1 MNRLLSL
8 VLLSLVLLSLVL
20 LSLASLAPAD
30 EAPESKWSE
39 AATVGISKDRIV
51 LPVSQS
57 LTPAG
62 KTTELPGMRPVTVAL
77 SPDGRL
83 LATAGKTSELV
94 ILDLST
100 SDPPRHIPLPN
111 EKAIPDPL
119 KTNDLKPD
127 RSGQISYTGL
137 VFSPDGK
144 RLYLSNVNGSIKVFA
159 VGDDGSVRASGTW
172 SLPGKAAPG
181 RSAEIPAG
189 LAVSNDGSRLYVCG
203 SLSNNLHEL
212 ETAGGTVL
220 RSIPTGMIPYQVLL
234 NGKVAFVS
242 NRAGRRPTADDPVE
256 TAGRGVKVRVAGPL
270 SLVAPGTVGAID
282 LTSGRTLTEIEVGRQ
297 PGAMALSPDR
307 RHLVVANADDDTLSV
322 IDTHKRVVIESPSV
336 RWRIDDPFGASPTA
350 LTFTPDGDT
359 LLVCL
364 GTQNTLATF
373 DFTPG
378 KTALRGMIP
387 TAWFPSGVVLDANR
401 RTLHV
406 SNMKGLGSGAHLI
419 RDKKDARTRAY
430 FGTLSHIPVPA
441 PAELESFTEQVL
453 DNYRVDVVRQALLP
467 PRPGLKPVPVPERS
481 GEPSVFEHVIYL
493 IRENRTYDQ
502 VLGDMPEGRGKQD
515 LCIFGEKITPNIHK
529 LSRDFVL
536 MDNTYCSGILSADGH
551 NWSLSAIAN
560 DYLERSFAGFP
571 RAYPDGLGVNDL
583 DVLAWSPQGF
593 LWSAA
598 ATAGRS
604 VRVGGE
610 MCTGRIKFSDPKQ
623 AGSPAFND
631 FYQDHLKGTKRA
643 VFEVTPG
650 HASVVKHLATDYP
663 AWSDKIPD
671 QIRADI
677 FIAHLEACE
686 RGEKTFENLHILS
699 LPNDHTSG
707 TKAGLPTPAAAVAD
721 NDLALGRIVEAVSKS
736 TFWSKTCVISIE
748 DDPQAGWDHVSG
760 FRTVC
765 VLASPYTKRGEVVS
779 THFNQPGLIRTIGLM
794 LGIPPLNQM
803 DAGSTP
809 FRDCFTDTPDLTPY
823 EAVPARIPLDR
834 LNKSASSHTHPKMRE
849 LARASAEL
857 PLDTLDACDEDVLNR
872 ILWHAMKGPEAPY
885 PIWATVPLGQRGEED
900 EEG

>member
-1 MNRLLSL
+1 MICRVLPLSIAL
-8 VLLSLVLLSLVL
+8 GAVA
-20 LSLASLAPAD
+20 LADTAP
-30 EAPESKWSE
+30 KWNDT
-39 AATVGISKDRIV
+39 AAVGIGDDRIV

-83 LATAGKTSELV
+83 LATAGKTSALV
-94 ILDLST
+94 ILDLAN
-100 SDPPRHIPLPN
+100 PGKPRHIPFPN
-111 EKAIPDPL
+111 EKAVPDPL

-137 VFSPDGK
+137 VFAPDGK
-144 RLYLSNVNGSIKVFA
+144 RLYLSNVNGSIKIFT
-159 VGDDGSVRASGTW
+159 VGDDAAVTASGTW
-172 SLPGKAAPG
+172 PLPGKAAPG

-189 LAVSNDGSRLYVCG
+189 LAVSPDGSRLYVCG

-212 ETAGGTVL
+212 DTATGKVV
-220 RSIPTGMIPYQVLL
+220 RSIPVGMIPYQVVLT
-234 NGKVAFVS
+234 GHTVFVS
-242 NRAGRRPTADDPVE
+242 NRAGRRPVDGDQVE
-256 TAGRGVKVRVAGPL
+256 TAGRGVNVRVTGPL
-270 SLVAPGTVGAID
+270 SMVAPGTVSAID
-282 LTSGRTLTEIEVGRQ
+282 LGSGTSLAEIEVGRQ
-297 PGAMALSPDR
+297 PGAMALAPDR

-322 IDTHKRVVIESPSV
+322 VDTETRKVVSTPTV

-350 LTFTPDGDT
+350 LTFTPDGKK

-373 DFTPG
+373 DFTPA
-378 KTALRGMIP
+378 KTTLRGMIP

-401 RTLHV
+401 NTLHV

-419 RDKKDARTRAY
+419 RVGKDARTRAY
-430 FGTLSHIPVPA
+430 FGSLSHIPVPK
-441 PAELESFTEQVL
+441 PDELEELTEQTL
-453 DNYRVDVVRQALLP
+453 DNYRADVVRQALLP
-467 PRPGLKPVPVPERS
+467 ARPERKPVPVPERS

-502 VLGDMPEGRGKQD
+502 VLGDMPEGRGKKD

-536 MDNTYCSGILSADGH
+536 LDNTYCSGILSADGH
-551 NWSLSAIAN
+551 NWSLSAFAN

-571 RAYPDGLGVNDL
+571 RAYPDGLGPNDL

-598 ATAGRS
+598 KKARRTT
-604 VRVGGE
+604 RVYGE
-610 MCTGRIKFSDPKQ
+610 MCTGTTKFSDPNTP
-623 AGSPAFND
+623 GRPRFVD
-631 FYQDHLKGTKRA
+631 FHQDHVNGTK
-643 VFEVTPG
+643 VGTFTVKPG
-650 HASVVKHLATDYP
+650 HASVIEHLATDYP
-663 AWSDKIPD
+663 AWADTIPD

-677 FIAHLEACE
+677 FIGHMQACE
-686 RGEKTFENLHILS
+686 RGEKKFENLHILS

-707 TKAGLPTPAAAVAD
+707 TKKGLPTPAAAVAD
-721 NDLALGRIVEAVSKS
+721 NDLALGRIIEAVSKS
-736 TFWSKTCVISIE
+736 KFWKNTCVISIE

-765 VLASPYTKRGEVVS
+765 IVASPYTKRGEVVS

-794 LGIPPLNQM
+794 LGFPPLNQM

-809 FRDCFTDTPDLTPY
+809 FRDCFTDTPDFSPYLATPN
-823 EAVPARIPLDR
+823 RIKLDTI
-834 LNKSASSHTHPKMRE
+834 NGAPSSHTHPKMRE
-849 LARASAEL
+849 IAEASAQL
-857 PLDTLDACDEDVLNR
+857 PLDTLDACDEDELNR
-872 ILWHAMKGPEAPY
+872 ILWHAMKGPDAEY
-885 PIWATVPLGQRGEED
+885 PLWAVVPPELRGEDDDD
-900 EEG
+900 EEEID